1 VQFFSFDVGELHFW
15 VRTSAGVSFVGETS
29 VGCDWAKLNQLERQH
44 SAATPSD
51 FGKFQDSRQMRNTAL
66 RRPFGG
72 DGCIAGVNLIK
83 TVLRI
88 QCRSNRLR
96 WTSSSIEFR
105 CETPIFGDRLVGY
118 WAADK
123 DVRSGLIFRWI
134 LVFWTIG
141 NHSLQV
147 SM

>member
-1 VQFFSFDVGELHFW
+1 M
-15 VRTSAGVSFVGETS
+15 
-29 VGCDWAKLNQLERQH
+29 GCDWAGLNKLERQH

-51 FGKFQDSRQMRNTAL
+51 FGKFQDSRHMRNTAL

-72 DGCIAGVNLIK
+72 DGCIAGVNLTR

-88 QCRSNRLR
+88 QCKKTTGFFQVGLQSG
-96 WTSSSIEFR
+96 FAKK
-105 CETPIFGDRLVGY
+105 PIFGDRLVGY
-118 WAADK
+118 WAAGK